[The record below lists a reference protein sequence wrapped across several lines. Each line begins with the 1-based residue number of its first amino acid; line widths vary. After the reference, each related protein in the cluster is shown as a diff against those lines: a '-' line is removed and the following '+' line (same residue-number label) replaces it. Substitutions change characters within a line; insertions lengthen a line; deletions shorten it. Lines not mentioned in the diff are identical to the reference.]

1 MIERQYGEMTTY
13 DTRADAHDR
22 VDKAR
27 RYSQIRECLC
37 EGAMTA
43 KECAVRMHEKGYTPT
58 DERNFTAPRLTE
70 MANRGMVD
78 IIGKKK
84 CEYTGR
90 TVAVYELMEM

>member
-27 RYSQIRECLC
+27 RYSQIRECLS
-37 EGAMTA
+37 ERAMTA

-90 TVAVYELMEM
+90 TVAVYVLMEI